1 MLEIEKPRIE
11 CVERSEDNCYA
22 KFVVEPLERG
32 YGITLGNA
40 LRRILLSSLPGS
52 AVTSIKIEG
61 VRHDSSM
68 IPGVL
73 EDITN
78 IILNLK
84 SLVLRGYTD
93 EPRVIRLE
101 AQTAGVVRAADIITD
116 PDIEVL
122 NPELKI
128 ATLEKDSQL
137 FMELTVKRGKGYI
150 PAEENKLPDDV
161 VGVISIDSIYAPIYR
176 VNYEVEAT
184 RVGQIIDY
192 DKLTLEVWSNGS
204 ISPEEATR
212 LAARIL
218 DDHLRLFIGISNN
231 LDSVEVTEELEDVPM
246 NKTLNIG
253 IEELKLS
260 VRAYNGLKRAGV
272 FTLED
277 LTRKTE
283 EDMMKMRNLGSK
295 SLEEVEFKLKE
306 LGLSFRLEEES

>member
-1 MLEIEKPRIE
+1 M
-11 CVERSEDNCYA
+11 
-22 KFVVEPLERG
+22 
-32 YGITLGNA
+32 
-40 LRRILLSSLPGS
+40 
-52 AVTSIKIEG
+52 TSIKIEG